1 MVDSIE
7 EGMSEL
13 LTLALTQLFA
23 AAAEEAF
30 PAALFVFKFETPALP
45 PAVMLSASK

>member
-13 LTLALTQLFA
+13 LALALTQLFA
-23 AAAEEAF
+23 AAAEEAL
-30 PAALFVFKFETPALP
+30 PAALKLQHCPQQ
-45 PAVMLSASK
+45 